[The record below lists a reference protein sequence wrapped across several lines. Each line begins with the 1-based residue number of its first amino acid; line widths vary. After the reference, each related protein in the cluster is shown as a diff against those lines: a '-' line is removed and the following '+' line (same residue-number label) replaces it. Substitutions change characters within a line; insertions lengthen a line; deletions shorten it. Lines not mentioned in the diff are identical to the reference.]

1 MNRIVVGLSTE
12 SGGKEGE
19 NFKSDI
25 RVTFIHQEEEEAEYE
40 KHGMGGRVREGRKDM
55 KPFCNYMKRV

>member
-25 RVTFIHQEEEEAEYE
+25 CVTFIHQEEEEAENE
-40 KHGMGGRVREGRKDM
+40 KHGMGRRVRGEGRI
-55 KPFCNYMKRV
+55 